1 MTVGTLPG
9 DPDRVSSLAAH
20 MGAIGAGLS
29 AGAQT
34 LSAIGVDRW
43 EGPAATAFQSV
54 LGVAPAPLRTGGEAF
69 VAAAQAVGQHA
80 AVLEAAQEQARLAAM
95 VADDARAA
103 TGVWTTQVD
112 AREVVQR
119 RASAGDADAVAALA
133 GMPAPGVDP
142 GAEGRARAERLL
154 AEAHEMVA
162 ESGRRAA
169 AVLARAAALA
179 PREPSLPERSLLR
192 GVQLQRQVAF
202 GAGESVVDLGALVW
216 RTSSTRAAVNP
227 VGWMTDQVGMAKG
240 YVNAVQHPVELGK
253 SVVDWDTWA
262 TNPARAVG
270 HLGGNALI
278 GVATGGGSA
287 AAGTGLISRLRPS
300 ALFRKAPNP
309 PYELSIISFAEHD
322 PLGAYARNVRPLDG
336 HYDVAAHG
344 NELQVQVHGAE
355 GQAER
360 LGADKLAKL
369 IVEQPDYDGGPVRLL
384 SCFTGSSP
392 TGIAQQLADRLG
404 VNVVAPSSKLWMWPD
419 GEMAVGL
426 DWKRPTGGWIT
437 HEPSGGTP

>member
-1 MTVGTLPG
+1 MTVAALPG
-9 DPDRVSSLAAH
+9 DPDRVASLAAQL
-20 MGAIGAGLS
+20 GVIGAGLS

-43 EGPAATAFQSV
+43 EGPAATASQAV
-54 LGVAPAPLRTGGEAF
+54 LGMAPEPLRHGGEAF
-69 VAAAQAVGQHA
+69 VAAAQAVRQHA

-95 VADDARAA
+95 VADDARVA
-103 TGVWTTQVD
+103 TAVWTARVD
-112 AREVVQR
+112 AHEVVRR
-119 RASAGDADAVAALA
+119 RASAGDAGAVAALA
-133 GMPAPGVDP
+133 GMPALGADP
-142 GAEGRARAERLL
+142 GAEGRARAGRLL

-162 ESGRRAA
+162 VSGRRAA

-179 PREPSLPERSLLR
+179 PREPSLPERSLTR
-192 GVQLQRQVAF
+192 DVQLNREVAF
-202 GAGESVVDLGALVW
+202 GAGESVVDFGALVW
-216 RTSSTRAAVNP
+216 RTSLPRATANP
-227 VGWMTDQVGMAKG
+227 VGWMADQVELAKG
-240 YVNAVQHPVELGK
+240 YVNAARHPAELGK

-262 TNPARAVG
+262 ANPARAVG
-270 HLGGNALI
+270 HLGGNAI
-278 GVATGGGSA
+278 GAAVTGGGSA
-287 AAGTGLISRLRPS
+287 AARAGLISRLRPS

-322 PLGAYARNVRPLDG
+322 PLGTYARNVRPLDG

-344 NELQVQVHGAE
+344 NELQVQVHGTE

-426 DWKRPTGGWIT
+426 DWKRPNGAWVT
-437 HEPSGGTP
+437 HEPSGGAP

>member
-1 MTVGTLPG
+1 M
-9 DPDRVSSLAAH
+9 
-20 MGAIGAGLS
+20 S

-34 LSAIGVDRW
+34 LSDVGIGRW
-43 EGPAATAFQSV
+43 DGPAATAFLSV
-54 LGVAPAPLRTGGEAF
+54 LGLAPAPLRTGGEAF

-95 VADDARAA
+95 VADDARSA
-103 TGVWTTQVD
+103 TGAWSAQVSS
-112 AREVVQR
+112 REVVQR
-119 RASAGDADAVAALA
+119 RASGGDAGAVAALA
-133 GMPAPGVDP
+133 AMPALGVDP
-142 GAEGRARAERLL
+142 GVEGRARAARLL
-154 AEAHEMVA
+154 AEAREVVA
-162 ESGRRAA
+162 ESARRAA
-169 AVLARAAALA
+169 SVLARAAALA
-179 PREPSLPERSLLR
+179 PREPSLSERALIR
-192 GVQLQRQVAF
+192 DVQLNREVAF
-202 GAGESVVDLGALVW
+202 GAGESVVDFGALVW
-216 RTSSTRAAVNP
+216 RTSLPRATTNP
-227 VGWMTDQVGMAKG
+227 VEWMADQVELAKG
-240 YVNAVQHPVELGK
+240 YVNDARHPAELGK

-262 TNPARAVG
+262 TNPARALG
-270 HLGGNALI
+270 HVGGNALI

-287 AAGTGLISRLRPS
+287 AGEAGLISRLRPS
-300 ALFRKAPNP
+300 ALFRKTPNA

-322 PLGAYARNVRPLDG
+322 PLGTYARNVRPLDG

-344 NELQVQVHGAE
+344 NELQVQVHSAK

-360 LGADKLAKL
+360 LGADTLAKL

-437 HEPSGGTP
+437 HEPGEGAS

>member
-1 MTVGTLPG
+1 MTVAPLPG
-9 DPDRVSSLAAH
+9 DPDRVASLATQL
-20 MGAIGAGLS
+20 GTIGAGLS
-29 AGAQT
+29 AGAGT
-34 LSAIGVDRW
+34 LASVGVGGWD
-43 EGPAATAFQSV
+43 GPAATAFRSA

-80 AVLEAAQEQARLAAM
+80 AVLEAAREQARLAVM
-95 VADDARAA
+95 VADDAKAA
-103 TGVWTTQVD
+103 SGVWTAQVD
-112 AREVVQR
+112 AREVVRR
-119 RASAGDADAVAALA
+119 RASAGDTGAVAALA
-133 GMPAPGVDP
+133 GMPLSGLDP

-154 AEAHEMVA
+154 AEAREMVA
-162 ESGRRAA
+162 ESARRAA

-179 PREPSLPERSLLR
+179 PREPSLPERALMR

-202 GAGESVVDLGALVW
+202 GAGESVFDLGAVAW
-216 RTSSTRAAVNP
+216 RTSLPRAAAHPMEWV
-227 VGWMTDQVGMAKG
+227 TDQVGMAKG
-240 YVNAVQHPVELGK
+240 LVNAAQHPVELGK
-253 SVVDWDTWA
+253 SVVDWDTWT

-270 HLGGNALI
+270 HVGGNAL
-278 GVATGGGSA
+278 GAVATGGGSA
-287 AAGTGLISRLRPS
+287 AAKAGLISRLRPS

-309 PYELSIISFAEHD
+309 PYDLSIVSFAEHD
-322 PLGAYARNVRPLDG
+322 PLGTYARNVPPLDG

-344 NELQVQVHGAE
+344 NELEVQVHGAA
-355 GQAER
+355 GQVER
-360 LGADKLAKL
+360 LGADRLAKL

-404 VNVVAPSSKLWMWPD
+404 INVVAPSSKLWMWPD

-437 HEPSGGTP
+437 HEPSGGAQ

>member
-1 MTVGTLPG
+1 MSVATLPG
-9 DPDRVSSLAAH
+9 DPDRVASLAAQL
-20 MGAIGAGLS
+20 GAIGAGLS

-54 LGVAPAPLRTGGEAF
+54 LGLAPAPLRRGGEAF

-95 VADDARAA
+95 VAADARVA
-103 TGVWTTQVD
+103 TGLWT
-112 AREVVQR
+112 ARLDTRDEVRR
-119 RASAGDADAVAALA
+119 RASAGDAGAVAALA
-133 GMPAPGVDP
+133 GLPAPGGDP
-142 GAEGRARAERLL
+142 GAEGRARAGRLL

-179 PREPSLPERSLLR
+179 PREPSLPERSLMR
-192 GVQLQRQVAF
+192 GVQLQREVAF
-202 GAGESVVDLGALVW
+202 GAGESVVDLGALMW
-216 RTSSTRAAVNP
+216 RTSLPRAAAHP
-227 VGWMTDQVGMAKG
+227 TEWMTDQVGMAKG
-240 YVNAVQHPVELGK
+240 YANAAQHPVELGR

-270 HLGGNALI
+270 HLGGNAL
-278 GVATGGGSA
+278 GAALTGGGSA

-322 PLGAYARNVRPLDG
+322 PLGTYARNVRPLDG

-426 DWKRPTGGWIT
+426 DWKRPTGGWTT
-437 HEPSGGTP
+437 HEPSGEAP